1 MSTTPES
8 GAVPRPLTPNAMAE
22 LLSSRLRVARFRFD
36 APLSLKKNEVSVG
49 CFEALIVAVQVCG
62 LEARAA
68 ANSRDCQVYH
78 HILDVPMTWQVVAGW
93 RSRWQH
99 ALRNNSPRI
108 LHAPLRH
115 NAALARGAL
124 QCSRTVRVSG
134 DTSATRQCPG
144 INGAILTS
152 CA

>member
-62 LEARAA
+62 SRRWRTRAIA
-68 ANSRDCQVYH
+68 KCTPIFWMFR
-78 HILDVPMTWQVVAGW
+78 
-93 RSRWQH
+93 
-99 ALRNNSPRI
+99 
-108 LHAPLRH
+108 
-115 NAALARGAL
+115 
-124 QCSRTVRVSG
+124 
-134 DTSATRQCPG
+134 
-144 INGAILTS
+144 
-152 CA
+152 

>member
-68 ANSRDCQVYH
+68 GEFARLPSVPPYFGCSDDVVGGSR
-78 HILDVPMTWQVVAGW
+78 LALKVA
-93 RSRWQH
+93 
-99 ALRNNSPRI
+99 
-108 LHAPLRH
+108 
-115 NAALARGAL
+115 ARVTE
-124 QCSRTVRVSG
+124 Q
-134 DTSATRQCPG
+134 
-144 INGAILTS
+144 LTS
-152 CA
+152 HPTRATTSQRCLGTWCPPM